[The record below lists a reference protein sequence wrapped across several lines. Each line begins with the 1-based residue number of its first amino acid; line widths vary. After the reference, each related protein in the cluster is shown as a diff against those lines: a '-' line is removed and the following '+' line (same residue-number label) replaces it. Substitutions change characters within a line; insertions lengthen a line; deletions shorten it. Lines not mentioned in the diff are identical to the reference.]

1 MKFEPRGRM
10 EEIMNKAE
18 LREGLKRLEA
28 HLEPYD
34 ITSVFVEEGEQAVM
48 DSLVLGLSVS
58 DDLSLDVSCNF
69 VEAQEYG
76 GVIQFF
82 GQLELDGMIEESPE
96 AFTELNIL
104 RMINT
109 VNRMIAVG
117 QFLYMQDDKEP
128 KNAIGLRY
136 TMRTDLNSEDELE
149 KCVDTIELL
158 MDSYEL
164 LCSMLIL
171 LFEGETV
178 QNAEETLTK
187 IMTEV

>member
-1 MKFEPRGRM
+1 
-10 EEIMNKAE
+10 
-18 LREGLKRLEA
+18 
-28 HLEPYD
+28 
-34 ITSVFVEEGEQAVM
+34 M

-69 VEAQEYG
+69 VEAQDYG

>member
-1 MKFEPRGRM
+1 
-10 EEIMNKAE
+10 MNKAE

-28 HLEPYD
+28 YLEPYD
-34 ITSVFVEEGEQAVM
+34 ITSVFIEEGEQAVL
-48 DSLVLGLSVS
+48 DSLILGLRVS
-58 DDLSLDVSCNF
+58 DDISLDVSCNF
-69 VEAQEYG
+69 VEAQDYG
-76 GVIQFF
+76 GVLQFF
-82 GQLELDGMIEESPE
+82 GQLELDGMMEESPE

-117 QFLYMQDDKEP
+117 QFLYMQDEKEP

-136 TMRTDLNSEDELE
+136 TMRTDLSGEDELE

-164 LCSMLIL
+164 LCSMLML
-171 LFEGETV
+171 VFEGDTV
-178 QNAEETLTK
+178 ENAEATLMK
-187 IMTEV
+187 LMAES

>member
-1 MKFEPRGRM
+1 
-10 EEIMNKAE
+10 MNKEE

-28 HLEPYD
+28 HLKPYD
-34 ITSVFVEEGEQAVM
+34 ITSVFVEEGEQAIM

-69 VEAQEYG
+69 VEAQDYG
-76 GVIQFF
+76 GVLQFF
-82 GQLELDGMIEESPE
+82 GQLELDGMMAENPE
-96 AFTELNIL
+96 PFTELNIL

-128 KNAIGLRY
+128 QNAIALRY
-136 TMRTDLNSEDELE
+136 TMRTDLSSEDELE

-164 LCSMLIL
+164 LCSMLML
-171 LFEGETV
+171 VFEGETV
-178 QNAEETLTK
+178 QKAEEILMK
-187 IMTEV
+187 LMTEE